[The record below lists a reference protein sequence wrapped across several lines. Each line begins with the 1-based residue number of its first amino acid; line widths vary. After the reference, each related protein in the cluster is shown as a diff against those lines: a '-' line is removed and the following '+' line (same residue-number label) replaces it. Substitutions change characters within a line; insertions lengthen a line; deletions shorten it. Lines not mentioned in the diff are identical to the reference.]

1 MGDHVTAKVKNRVL
15 DWSNTHVR

>member
-1 MGDHVTAKVKNRVL
+1 VTAKVKNRVL